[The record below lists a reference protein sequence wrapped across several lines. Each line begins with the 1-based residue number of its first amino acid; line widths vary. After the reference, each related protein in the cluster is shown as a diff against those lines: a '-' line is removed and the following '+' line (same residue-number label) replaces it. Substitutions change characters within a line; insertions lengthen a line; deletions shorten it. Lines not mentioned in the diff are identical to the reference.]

1 MGSIRGMLVD
11 TGNKNTAG
19 SNKLL
24 RGMIKS
30 LFDANVSGGVHTKF
44 LFQPSTF
51 FEKSWLMD
59 YRGVVTVIEAD
70 FGPRVLLTT
79 AAIA

>member
-19 SNKLL
+19 SNDRPAVLL
-24 RGMIKS
+24 NRYSMQNCIGRC
-30 LFDANVSGGVHTKF
+30 VHEIYI
-44 LFQPSTF
+44 STF
-51 FEKSWLMD
+51 NVFEKSWLMV
-59 YRGVVTVIEAD
+59 YYGVVTVTEAD